1 MISYKTTFLLIRIK
15 SYGQVKQTDLIIW
28 KIHNYQYI
36 FQNDNSKSITLFNDL
51 NHYELFSLVNRNIRE
66 KNLTPINF
74 MRVEVGL

>member
-1 MISYKTTFLLIRIK
+1 MLIRINR
-15 SYGQVKQTDLIIW
+15 YGQVKQTDLIIW

-36 FQNDNSKSITLFNDL
+36 FQNDNSKSFTLFNDL

-66 KNLTPINF
+66 KNLTTINF